1 MRPIRL
7 LRVLVVDDH
16 EDTTESTARL
26 LELHGFSVLKAFSGA
41 EALKLVE
48 RENPEVVL
56 MDISMPS
63 MNGYDCARKI
73 RELAK
78 DCPTI
83 IAVTG
88 HGDNRHLGHSRD
100 AGIDFHL
107 IKPVEPDKLL
117 AVVKAIKHL
126 KSE

>member
-1 MRPIRL
+1 MRPRL

-16 EDTTESTARL
+16 EDTTESTAML

-41 EALKLVE
+41 EALELVE
-48 RENPEVVL
+48 REKPDVVL
-56 MDISMPS
+56 LDISMPS
-63 MNGYDCARKI
+63 MTGYECARKI
-73 RELAK
+73 RELAN
-78 DCPTI
+78 DRSPTI
-83 IAVTG
+83 VAVTG

-107 IKPVEPDKLL
+107 LKPVEPDRLL
-117 AVVKAIKHL
+117 AVVKAIKQL